1 MTQPAHRANSGSQ
14 DAPRSQGEAGK
25 RPDVRAGLWK
35 DAGFDEFDVAI
46 IGSGFGGSV
55 AALRLVEKG
64 YRVLVIEAG
73 SRYADKDFAKNS
85 FQLKKF
91 LFFPR
96 FGLKGIQRID
106 FLKNVMVMSGAGV
119 GGGSLVYANTLYR
132 PPAQF
137 FTTGSWAGIADWQKV
152 LDPYFDQA
160 ERMLGVETNPFFS
173 PSDAALKQVAERMGK
188 GDTFRMTPLGVFFG
202 QSGKQV
208 GDPYFGGVGPERTG
222 CTNCGECMTGCRH
235 GAKNTLVKNYLYLAE
250 SAGAHVWSD
259 CTVVDIEK
267 RTVDDGEWFCLETR
281 DSSSWTGNSGQWPNK
296 VYARQVIV
304 AAGALGTAKLLQKV
318 RAKGHL
324 AGLSDRLGHLSRTN
338 SESLLGVVAR
348 GHDVDY
354 SSGSAITSSI
364 FPSPDTHIEPVR
376 YGKGSNFMALLQSV
390 MASGKNGATP
400 NPLRL
405 IWVTLKNLH
414 RLPSFYNLRDWSER
428 TLILLVMQ
436 ARDNSLVTK
445 LKPGLFGRRLTS
457 SQGHGEKNPA
467 WVPAGHEVARELAA
481 DMNGT
486 AGAVVTEPFGIPMT
500 AHFLGGCVIADDPS
514 RGVVDPY
521 LRAFGVPGLHILDGS
536 TLSANPG
543 VNPSLSITAQAEW
556 AMAHWPNKDEADPR
570 PALGDKFVLVT
581 PVAPKSP
588 VVPRTASGALRLPIS
603 VKRK

>member
-1 MTQPAHRANSGSQ
+1 MNLTPEQNRTNGHSG
-14 DAPRSQGEAGK
+14 
-25 RPDVRAGLWK
+25 
-35 DAGFDEFDVAI
+35 EFDVAI
-46 IGSGFGGSV
+46 IGSGFGGSI

-73 SRYADKDFAKNS
+73 RRFADHEFAKSS
-85 FQLKKF
+85 FELKKF

-96 FGLKGIQRID
+96 LGLRGIQRID

-132 PPAQF
+132 PPAEF
-137 FTTGSWAGIADWQKV
+137 FKTGSWAGITDWQTV
-152 LDPYFDQA
+152 LAPYFDQA
-160 ERMLGVETNPFFS
+160 ECMLGVEVNPFFS
-173 PSDAALKQVAERMGK
+173 PSDAAVKKVAERMGR
-188 GDTFRMTPLGVFFG
+188 GETFRMTPLGVHFG
-202 QSGKQV
+202 EAGKTV
-208 GDPYFGGVGPERTG
+208 EDPYFGGVGPARTG

-235 GAKNTLVKNYLYLAE
+235 GAKNTLVKNYLFLAE
-250 SAGAHVWSD
+250 QAGAQVVAET
-259 CTVVDIEK
+259 TVADIRELAQGGFELSV
-267 RTVDDGEWFCLETR
+267 RG
-281 DSSSWTGNSGQWPNK
+281 SSAWRGSGQRSIR
-296 VYARQVIV
+296 AGQVIV

-318 RAKGHL
+318 RAGGNL
-324 AGLSDRLGHLSRTN
+324 QGLSDRLGHLSRTN

-348 GHDVDY
+348 GDDVDY
-354 SSGSAITSSI
+354 SQGAAITSSI

-445 LKPGLFGRRLTS
+445 LKPGLFGRRLIS

-570 PALGDKFVLVT
+570 PALGDRFALVT